1 MNKLLDHL
9 SNDIYCRLGV
19 SKINGIGVIAIKD
32 IPIGVD
38 PFKTLSNKKDTIIT
52 LYDEDLVDIDHDVI
66 KIVKDFFGNNGTYDV
81 LYEGPNYI
89 NISYYINHS
98 KKPNINIVS
107 LAKNEYC
114 NFISN
119 TFIKKGEEL
128 TINYNDY
135 K

>member
-1 MNKLLDHL
+1 MNPI
-9 SNDIYCRLGV
+9 SNADFAAPFNL
-19 SKINGIGVIAIKD
+19 AISSGKN
-32 IPIGVD
+32 
-38 PFKTLSNKKDTIIT
+38 PFAKKDTIIT